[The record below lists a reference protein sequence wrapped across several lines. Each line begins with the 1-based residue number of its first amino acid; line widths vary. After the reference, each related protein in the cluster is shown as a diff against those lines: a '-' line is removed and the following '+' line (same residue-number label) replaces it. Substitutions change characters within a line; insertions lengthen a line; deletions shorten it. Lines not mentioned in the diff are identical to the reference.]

1 MLKEKVDKYMKIQR
15 TLLSFALTLVAAA
28 GILVPMGRPQSAK
41 ASSIDTPVL
50 ERSEGY
56 TLRFKAN
63 PNAAQYVINDETDY
77 RNGLILTNDDADSN
91 GFIYY
96 TTETVGEHNVTVDA
110 YVNGNVLTSNEVTVT
125 NDPVFFYG
133 TPTSLFFHDV
143 TNNEA
148 GKYSILQ
155 EDGTYLVCTPEE
167 YNTTHMQNKGNAVDF
182 SDANHVDEIVMQMKS
197 AGANILFLDSRSV
210 SIEDETWSNAWWCPQ
225 NATFQET
232 VCYRYM
238 EAAWKVGMKCIIND
252 FTIES
257 NSFADDNTSTIERRM
272 NSSRLQEAFMH
283 PAFYGLELA
292 DEPFKGNDMV
302 NVGNTVDTIMNFWK
316 SHSVLKDRPLPHIHT
331 ALRSYDLNE
340 SGQFGYFDSE
350 EDYKN
355 YIKSWFNE
363 TGLDYMAFD
372 TYTYTTRIYGI
383 HSPTLSSSKYY
394 YDPSK
399 AIYDA
404 INAAKE
410 ELGKDFDVIQV
421 LTASTDTSMKETL
434 TEVDVFSSMLL
445 AVGEDVEGYAAY
457 SFQEGYTSEGAA
469 FAYDTTYSDA
479 YSYLKKMNKQYAKI
493 QSLLEG
499 YEATSINIGSY
510 GGNYSV
516 IFSSPKAY
524 FGPGLRTVETT
535 FTNKTNPSL
544 TYQYTAN
551 FESNSDNTTKSITV
565 PNGRIYYLFGPNYET
580 YQRVGTGETV
590 TINNGEAILISSE
603 SIQTVSGTSIDKN
616 LLEDYDVVT
625 IKDVTRRESIN
636 NDEGYNGGRNQYY
649 EVNSNRGS
657 VALRFNYKAEQL
669 GTSWDNG
676 LLDIYINGL
685 EKNAND
691 AWSGFK
697 FGVGCNQG
705 GVIIKE
711 PDVYVNN
718 VLTAGVDNIVE
729 VGAIKIKNTNQ
740 VYLYISVNGEVI
752 VSDIRENTLANS
764 DSNSMILY
772 CANSDTNRVMSA
784 HSVNLKR
791 KVTSGEISNLSG
803 DSKNIYFTASNYN
816 DIDFKL
822 KSGQVRT
829 FYDNGTTE
837 ISKIGYNRYKLYL
850 GESYNVSAG
859 ERITL
864 GDLYVADING
874 VRRSFELNEVNLY
887 FTGSTWVNIKS
898 LDQID
903 IRMNIAYTATFL
915 NGTVSNDRVFMK
927 FSVSDLYTEELSSIG
942 EYGIQVSTSS
952 QTRRYPVENLRLDTV
967 NNERYLIIDL
977 GDAISQNR
985 YNDMFTVTAYLK
997 VGETV
1002 ITSTN
1007 TSSGSIFTLV
1017 EAMYNNVAT
1026 QNIVT
1031 NLYNYMK

>member
-1 MLKEKVDKYMKIQR
+1 MKIQR
-15 TLLSFALTLVAAA
+15 TLLSFALTLLAAA

-133 TPTSLFFHDV
+133 APTSLFFHDV

-155 EDGTYLVCTPEE
+155 EDGTYLVCTPDE

-257 NSFADDNTSTIERRM
+257 NSFADNNTSTIERRM
-272 NSSRLQEAFMH
+272 NSPRLQEAFMH

-292 DEPFKGNDMV
+292 DEPFKGTDMV
-302 NVGNTVDTIMNFWK
+302 NVGNTVDTIRNFWN
-316 SHSVLKDRPLPHIHT
+316 SHSVLKNRPLPHIHT
-331 ALRSYDLNE
+331 ALRSYDLNKSE
-340 SGQFGYFDSE
+340 EFGYFDSE

-355 YIKSWFNE
+355 YIKSWFDE

-372 TYTYTTRIYGI
+372 TYTYTTRIYGV
-383 HSPTLSSSKYY
+383 HSPALSSSKYY

-410 ELGKDFDVIQV
+410 ELKEELGKEFDVIQV

-499 YEATSINIGSY
+499 YDATSINIGSY
-510 GGNYSV
+510 GGNYKP
-516 IFSSPKAY
+516 IFSSAKEY
-524 FGPGLRTVETT
+524 YGPGLRTVETT

-551 FESNSDNTTKSITV
+551 FESNSANTTKSVTV
-565 PNGRIYYLFGPNYET
+565 PSGRIYYLFGPNYET

-636 NDEGYNGGRNQYY
+636 NDEGYNVGRSQYY

-657 VALRFNYKAEQL
+657 VALRFNYKADQL
-669 GTSWDNG
+669 GTAWGDG
-676 LLDIYINGL
+676 LFDIYINGF
-685 EKNAND
+685 EENAND
-691 AWSGFK
+691 AWGGFM

-711 PDVYVNN
+711 PNVYVNN

-752 VSDIRENTLANS
+752 VSDVRENTVANS

-837 ISKIGYNRYKLYL
+837 ISKIGYNRYKLSL

-874 VRRSFELNEVNLY
+874 VRHSFELNEVTLY

-903 IRMNIAYTATFL
+903 IRMNIAYTATFI

-927 FSVSDLYTEELSSIG
+927 FSMSDLYTEELSSIG

-1007 TSSGSIFTLV
+1007 TSSGSIFALV

-1026 QNIVT
+1026 QNLVT

>member
-1 MLKEKVDKYMKIQR
+1 MKIQR
-15 TLLSFALTLVAAA
+15 ALLSFALTLMAAA
-28 GILVPMGRPQSAK
+28 GILVPMGQPQSAK

-96 TTETVGEHNVTVDA
+96 TTETVGQHNVTVDA
-110 YVNGNVLTSNEVTVT
+110 YVNGNVLTSNEVAVT

-133 TPTSLFFHDV
+133 APTSLFFHDV

-155 EDGTYLVCTPEE
+155 EDGTYLVCTPDE

-257 NSFADDNTSTIERRM
+257 NSFASDNTSTIERRM

-283 PAFYGLELA
+283 PTFYGLELA
-292 DEPFKGNDMV
+292 DEPFKGTDMV

-340 SGQFGYFDSE
+340 SDEFGYFDSE

-355 YIKSWFNE
+355 YIKSWFEE

-372 TYTYTTRIYGI
+372 TYTYTTRIYGT
-383 HSPTLSSSKYY
+383 HSPALSSSNYY

-499 YEATSINIGSY
+499 YDATSINIGSY

-516 IFSSPKAY
+516 LWGSAKEY

-565 PNGRIYYLFGPNYET
+565 PNGRIYYLFGPNHET

-636 NDEGYNGGRNQYY
+636 NDEGYDVGRSLYH

-657 VALRFNYKAEQL
+657 VALRFNYKADQL
-669 GTSWDNG
+669 GTAWGDG
-676 LLDIYINGL
+676 LFDIYINGS
-685 EKNAND
+685 D
-691 AWSGFK
+691 WGGFM

-711 PDVYVNN
+711 PNVYVNN

-752 VSDIRENTLANS
+752 VSDIRENTVANS

-772 CANSDTNRVMSA
+772 CGNSDTNRVMSA

-859 ERITL
+859 NRITL

-874 VRRSFELNEVNLY
+874 VRHSFELNKVNLY

-967 NNERYLIIDL
+967 NNERYLVIDL

-985 YNDMFTVTAYLK
+985 YNDMFTVSAYLK

-1026 QNIVT
+1026 QNFVT